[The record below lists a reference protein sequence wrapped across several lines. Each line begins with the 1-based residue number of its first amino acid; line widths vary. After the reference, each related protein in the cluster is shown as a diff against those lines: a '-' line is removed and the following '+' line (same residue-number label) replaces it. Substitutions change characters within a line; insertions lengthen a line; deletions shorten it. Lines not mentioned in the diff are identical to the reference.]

1 MASLEFAFRNC
12 PQTDNREIIFVI
24 ESRPV
29 WFLPWFKPVM
39 SYFAVETNWFCARNA
54 INYHDIALQW
64 QLTASTVSFWLHT
77 SSNFRDE
84 STAMR
89 HSRTTFNYWNI
100 RTGEKWP
107 IKRDV
112 ASIETLS
119 RGKHPMKRSFEFCL
133 FFFFLHKCISSSNKF
148 VSFIFLL
155 FRYRSYLFQ
164 LRFILIS
171 YFYYLISYLSI
182 DCTDKLPVSCNGSP
196 LLYYNTCSTKDLY
209 K

>member
-100 RTGEKWP
+100 RTGQKWP

-133 FFFFLHKCISSSNKF
+133 YFFFYINVLVRPLSSCR
-148 VSFIFLL
+148 L
-155 FRYRSYLFQ
+155 FFSYLD
-164 LRFILIS
+164 IVPIS
-171 YFYYLISYLSI
+171 FSFVLFLFLCTYISMDDRI
-182 DCTDKLPVSCNGSP
+182 
-196 LLYYNTCSTKDLY
+196 
-209 K
+209 